1 MMKLLHRKIGN
12 NISVNLYGG
21 GAMQKHLTLV
31 LGSVLMACLATIALS
46 FTKVEAS
53 VCQANAQPVRV
64 PVSVPATDSNGN
76 PTNIANFVN
85 TRSPDATRQ
94 AFQLPPGRYPVNALI
109 ILRAGDALSG
119 AVPSGTPR
127 MVGPATDPDPITKLV
142 NGAGLESLIGL
153 RGDNAITWLDMSGAD
168 YKGRPGGGSAISAGS
183 GNDNTLIQ
191 FNWIHE
197 NGAAGITN
205 ARGHILDNEIDHNT
219 TESAALGSIG
229 SGVKGMNEY
238 EAGCNYVHDNLGNGL
253 WGDVLMKDTAV
264 GSFNVHDNVLSNNGR
279 AGVRFE
285 QTECSGAEFS
295 AVGNVIQNNGWE
307 SVRGGV
313 SIHDACD
320 DPRSYVANN
329 TFSGNYGNL
338 AVRIT
343 DSGRS
348 DRPDTKNVTV
358 ENNAMGGDIIKL
370 GTGVS
375 TSADNIVLR

>member
-1 MMKLLHRKIGN
+1 
-12 NISVNLYGG
+12 
-21 GAMQKHLTLV
+21 MQKHLTLV

-205 ARGHILDNEIDHNT
+205 ARGHILDNEIYRNT
-219 TESAALGSIG
+219 TEPAALGSTG
-229 SGVKGMNEY
+229 SGVKGIYEY
-238 EAGCNYVHDNLGNGL
+238 EAGRNYVHHNVGHGL
-253 WGDVLMKDTAV
+253 WGDVLMKDSSV
-264 GSFNVHDNVLSNNGR
+264 GGFYVYENVLSNNGR
-279 AGVRFE
+279 SGVRFE
-285 QTECSGAEFS
+285 RTECSGAEFYAWS
-295 AVGNVIQNNGWE
+295 NIIQNNGFDTM
-307 SVRGGV
+307 RGGV
-313 SIHDACD
+313 SIHDACN
-320 DPRSYVANN
+320 SYVGYN
-329 TFSGNYGNL
+329 TFGGNRDKVGI
-338 AVRIT
+338 RIT

-348 DRPDTKNVTV
+348 DRPDTKNATV
-358 ENNAMGGDIIKL
+358 EYNTMNGDIVKF

-375 TSADNIVLR
+375 TSADNIVIR